1 MPFRV
6 TESSAKLLCAA
17 VGAAALVCLSGCGQ
31 DGGPAA
37 PTTHSDPAEAVPGIA
52 ATQPTQIPPDAAACT
67 PTSAENG
74 VATTA
79 TVSDPTAP
87 RITINVPS
95 GWSSAAGTG
104 DTALT
109 LSGPDQMSAT
119 VTIAATD
126 LPPDSAFL
134 RYTAGVGGSMKRLKF
149 SVTGVPFCGYSSEQL
164 TGTLQG
170 PSGEIDFADRI
181 THIWTNTKNYLVA
194 IHLEGRSGIRGWSAT
209 KSALTQDF
217 AVVIP

>member
-1 MPFRV
+1 V

-17 VGAAALVCLSGCGQ
+17 FGAACLACLSGCGHTS
-31 DGGPAA
+31 GTAA
-37 PTTHSDPAEAVPGIA
+37 PSTHSDPAEPVPGIA

-67 PTSAENG
+67 PTPADNG

-109 LSGPDQMSAT
+109 LSGPD
-119 VTIAATD
+119 
-126 LPPDSAFL
+126 
-134 RYTAGVGGSMKRLKF
+134 
-149 SVTGVPFCGYSSEQL
+149 
-164 TGTLQG
+164 
-170 PSGEIDFADRI
+170 RI

-194 IHLEGRSGIRGWSAT
+194 IHLEGRSGTRGWSAT